1 MDFSNLIYAKLNF
14 DYSENI
20 FIQEYDQH
28 ILPQSVP
35 IGNHVLGWNK
45 SKSINK
51 LWNMVPEE
59 IYEQADVLDEKNNV
73 IKKGYPCWEGTSL
86 IFAYIRDEK
95 ERDLSR
101 HGSVAFRN
109 TRKGSYP
116 YAFKQRYENL
126 EIVKFIKSLPITE
139 IIGVRCVSL
148 QPGGMATIHRDS
160 NSYNYG
166 ESTAKDN
173 HLWRDGYISI
183 TINLSNGK
191 KPLYYCRDDEMDM
204 PRLVDDKIYLF
215 NDFVFHGVPVV
226 ESRRRQ
232 IRITAKPTEELE
244 KFVDMNSCTFF
255 KD

>member
-14 DYSENI
+14 EYPKET
-20 FIQEYDQH
+20 FIREYDQF

-35 IGNHVLGWNK
+35 IGNHVLGWT
-45 SKSINK
+45 KSIEVNK
-51 LWNMVPEE
+51 LWNMVPDDV
-59 IYEQADVLDEKNNV
+59 YEKADVLDENNNV

-116 YAFKQRYENL
+116 YAFKERYQGL
-126 EIVKFIKSLPITE
+126 EIVNFIKNLPITD

-166 ESTAKDN
+166 ESTAKNN
-173 HLWRDGYISI
+173 HLWKDGYISI
-183 TINLSNGK
+183 TINLSNGD
-191 KPLYYCRDDEMDM
+191 KPLYYCRDNALDKPMTI
-204 PRLVDDKIYLF
+204 DDNIYLF

-232 IRITAKPTEELE
+232 IRITAKPTLEFE
-244 KFVDMNSCTFF
+244 KFVDKSNCTYF
-255 KD
+255 